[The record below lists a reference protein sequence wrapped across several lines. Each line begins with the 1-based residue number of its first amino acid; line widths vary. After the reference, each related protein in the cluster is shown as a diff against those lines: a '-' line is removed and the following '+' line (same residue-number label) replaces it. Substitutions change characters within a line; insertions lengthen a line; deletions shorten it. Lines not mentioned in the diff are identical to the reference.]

1 MSSNTMTVCLCDE
14 TGRPLGDI
22 VAPAGQPLWGP
33 GAATVLL
40 TSEYPPLRPARNSP
54 DTRS

>member
-40 TSEYPPLRPARNSP
+40 TREYPPLRPARSSP